1 MGRNL
6 DAQRRAST
14 SKAPERWG
22 GFLSWVVR
30 LTFHAGCPEPGT
42 RRHTGTQAA
51 GPPPPRSSPASSHA
65 PWPRPQIGRPG
76 LVQQTFRARREHAA
90 TALSPP
96 ASEALPRTSGIM
108 SHDPSCDWTVS
119 PASFVPPPIPSTSF
133 PRPGC
138 VTWENLERQLSAS
151 GATLR
156 GTTPPPRQG
165 THQLPVLGQVGGTRR
180 PWPKCCSPEAGSRP
194 DPGPLYTSASS
205 QGAMEPWCLEP
216 RAPVPGTVSFDPG
229 TALLVVVDSRLIV

>member
-30 LTFHAGCPEPGT
+30 LTFHAGRPEPGT

-108 SHDPSCDWTVS
+108 SHDPSCDWTV
-119 PASFVPPPIPSTSF
+119 FPPPCLFRPTSYPQHLLPTSWLRYVGESGAPAVGFRCYTTWDDPPPDKEHTSF
-133 PRPGC
+133 RSWGR
-138 VTWENLERQLSAS
+138 WA
-151 GATLR
+151 GH
-156 GTTPPPRQG
+156 GG
-165 THQLPVLGQVGGTRR
+165 LGPSVAVQ
-180 PWPKCCSPEAGSRP
+180 K
-194 DPGPLYTSASS
+194 
-205 QGAMEPWCLEP
+205 
-216 RAPVPGTVSFDPG
+216 PVPGQIRGLYTRQPAARVPWNRGAWSPE
-229 TALLVVVDSRLIV
+229 LLSPEQFPLIPELHC

>member
-30 LTFHAGCPEPGT
+30 LTFHAGRPEPGT

-138 VTWENLERQLSAS
+138 VTWENLERQL
-151 GATLR
+151 R
-156 GTTPPPRQG
+156 
-165 THQLPVLGQVGGTRR
+165 LPVLHYVGR
-180 PWPKCCSPEAGSRP
+180 PPPPDKEHTSFRSWGRWAGHGGL
-194 DPGPLYTSASS
+194 GPSVAV
-205 QGAMEPWCLEP
+205 QK
-216 RAPVPGTVSFDPG
+216 PVPGQIRGLYTRQPAARVPWNRGAWSPE
-229 TALLVVVDSRLIV
+229 LLSPEQFPLIPELHC